1 MRQAITWMGDR
12 SPLDHDS
19 PWFLA
24 IDLGSTQL
32 SAMLI
37 NRQTRT
43 LHPIYWFSV
52 SAQAGASKSFGLPT
66 SVYLSMT
73 TPALSPASDRSTEPQ
88 ITPLAVGAKAD
99 ELADL
104 NPATAG
110 SPHPAE
116 GNQHQRMLLR
126 HLKAHVLNPAE
137 HLKERDL
144 QAACSI
150 VLATLSGF
158 RGDLLSPATVQCGAE
173 GLTSGVVQTVLRQL
187 GGVLV
192 SSPLT
197 VDETYERSL
206 CEAILQAKLVPS
218 RQSIGVINDGSALL
232 AAQRWF
238 IEPANPPVTA
248 STSSFSVV
256 CSTGAIATELIAL
269 QHDQVI
275 QVQAYPYGDQA
286 IQQDVIHLLLDSLTT
301 SANIAVAPY
310 GPDLDAARPPLLTAF
325 LSPRDQEAIA
335 QDGLAACLTYDLDA
349 LPRLGQVDA
358 SQRQAWQTHLDA
370 TALGRSLQQL
380 AQRILRSLSD
390 HPVLQLQVGS
400 YAGLMTR
407 QTLEHH
413 ILWPYLHN
421 LDPVVMRLL
430 EELAMPPQA
439 IEQVICG
446 GLLYHHG
453 AIARWLQEKFPNAQV
468 EVARIAPPR
477 VMPALASPQGCDR
490 PSPIVYGMGIVLLSP
505 SPSLEAQ
512 T

>member
-1 MRQAITWMGDR
+1 MRQAIHWMGDR

-32 SAMLI
+32 SALLV
-37 NRQTRT
+37 NRKTRT

-52 SAQAGASKSFGLPT
+52 SAQAGATKSFGLPT

-73 TPALSPASDRSTEPQ
+73 APAAPAAPEDSLPAPQ
-88 ITPLAVGAKAD
+88 VTPLAVGAKAD

-104 NPATAG
+104 NPCMG
-110 SPHPAE
+110 PSPTPGHA
-116 GNQHQRMLLR
+116 HQRILLR
-126 HLKAHVLNPAE
+126 HLKAHVLNSTAQ
-137 HLKERDL
+137 LKERDL
-144 QAACSI
+144 QAACS
-150 VLATLSGF
+150 VFLATLSGF

-197 VDETYERSL
+197 ADETYGRSL

-218 RQSIGVINDGSALL
+218 RQQIGLINDGSALL

-238 IEPANPPVTA
+238 IEPAKPPVAA
-248 STSSFSVV
+248 SAASLSVV

-275 QVQAYPYGDQA
+275 QVQAYPYADQA
-286 IQQDVIHLLLDSLTT
+286 IHQDVIHLLLDSLTT
-301 SANIAVAPY
+301 SVNIAVPPY
-310 GPDLDAARPPLLTAF
+310 VSDLDAARPPLLTAS
-325 LSPRDQEAIA
+325 LSARDEEAIA
-335 QDGLAACLTYDLDA
+335 QDGLAACLTYGLDA
-349 LPRLGQVDA
+349 LPRFGQLDA
-358 SQRQAWQTHLDA
+358 SQRQTWQTHLDT

-390 HPVLQLQVGS
+390 HPVIQLQVGS

-407 QTLEHH
+407 QTLDHH
-413 ILWPYLHN
+413 ILWPYLQH
-421 LDPVVMRLL
+421 LDPVVARLL
-430 EELAMPPQA
+430 EKLAMPPQA

-453 AIARWLQEKFPNAQV
+453 AIARWLQEKFPHAQV

-477 VMPALASPQGCDR
+477 VMPALAPPQGCDR

-505 SPSLEAQ
+505 CPSLEPQ

>member
-32 SAMLI
+32 SALLI

-52 SAQAGASKSFGLPT
+52 SAQAGATKSFGLPT
-66 SVYLSMT
+66 SIYLSIT
-73 TPALSPASDRSTEPQ
+73 TPASQTSSDRSTDPH

-104 NPATAG
+104 NPSTAV
-110 SPHPAE
+110 SPLPTKSNE
-116 GNQHQRMLLR
+116 HQRILLR
-126 HLKAHVLNPAE
+126 HLKAHVLNPTHLNE
-137 HLKERDL
+137 HDL

-150 VLATLSGF
+150 ILSTLSGF

-187 GGVLV
+187 GGVLI

-197 VDETYERSL
+197 ADETYGRSL

-218 RQSIGVINDGSALL
+218 RQFIGVVNDGSALL

-275 QVQAYPYGDQA
+275 QVQAYPYADQA
-286 IQQDVIHLLLDSLTT
+286 IHQDVIHLLLDSLTT
-301 SANIAVAPY
+301 SVDIAVAPY
-310 GPDLDAARPPLLTAF
+310 GPDLDARPPLLTAA
-325 LSPRDQEAIA
+325 LSARDQEAIA
-335 QDGLAACLTYDLDA
+335 QDGLAACLTYDLDR
-349 LPRLGQVDA
+349 LPRLGEADT
-358 SQRQAWQTHLDA
+358 SQRHAWQPHLDA

-390 HPVLQLQVGS
+390 HPILQLQVGG

-421 LDPVVMRLL
+421 LDPVVIHLL

-477 VMPALASPQGCDR
+477 VMPALAPPQGCDR
-490 PSPIVYGMGIVLLSP
+490 PSPIVYGMGLALLSP
-505 SPSLEAQ
+505 SLP
-512 T
+512 